1 MAIQLTPNELIKDGD
16 PVNQATSNK
25 PTLSLINKLGT
36 LAEKNQVGTQ
46 DIQDNQVT
54 LSKLQSNSVSQ
65 AKITSNQVTE
75 DKLQNN
81 QVTQDKL
88 QTNQV
93 TTQKIS
99 QGQVSN
105 QKLQTNQV
113 TDEKVQLNSVSG
125 TKLLDN
131 STPYSKLENIPA
143 DYVLGRTGDQGPV
156 QQISISTAISG
167 QLGSAQTADIGEDAG
182 NVIQVPMFGI
192 GQSSETY
199 IPVYLDLEQPQDL
212 EQDPEPEIP
221 EDDNYYWEYQDLR
234 ELKGGSYQIDYRHPQ
249 NPLNEDQTLIV
260 TMHSLGSSTLLIQG
274 KETPEIR
281 VQTVFGSPSTL
292 NWQKVALEGTQ
303 NQQHRTNS
311 QNDARFIQGGSVIQV
326 KGNSEVDVVSQK
338 LLTTEIDNLQNELS
352 TVNDRLDSIESRL
365 DSIDNTLQ
373 DILDSL

>member
-1 MAIQLTPNELIKDGD
+1 MAIQLTPSELISDGD
-16 PVNQATSNK
+16 PVNQATANK

-36 LAEKNQVGTQ
+36 LAEKNQVSAQ
-46 DIQDNQVT
+46 DIQDGQVT
-54 LSKLQSNSVSQ
+54 LSKIGSNQVSEN
-65 AKITSNQVTE
+65 KIANSQVTE
-75 DKLQNN
+75 DKIGQG
-81 QVTQDKL
+81 QVTQDKIG
-88 QTNQV
+88 TNQV

-113 TDEKVQLNSVSG
+113 TDEKVRLNSVSG
-125 TKLLDN
+125 TKLLDGT
-131 STPYSKLENIPA
+131 TPYSKLEDIPA

-167 QLGSAQTADIGEDAG
+167 QLGSAQTADIGEEEG

-192 GQSSETY
+192 GQSSE
-199 IPVYLDLEQPQDL
+199 IDMPVYLDIEEPQDL
-212 EQDPEPEIP
+212 DDEPEIP

-234 ELKGGSYQIDYRHPQ
+234 ELKGGSYQIDHRHPQ

-274 KETPEIR
+274 KETPEVRI
-281 VQTVFGSPSTL
+281 QTVFGSPTAL

-311 QNDARFIQGGSVIQV
+311 QNDDRFIQGGSVIQV
-326 KGNSEVDVVSQK
+326 KGNSEDDVVSQK

-365 DSIDNTLQ
+365 DSIDNAIQ